1 MKQTNKGTLIRK
13 WLRNIHRD
21 LSYIFAGV
29 ICIYAIS
36 GICLNHKRDFNS
48 NITITRH
55 HLNVAWQFPY
65 AADSIG
71 SEMLH
76 GFIEQLPDSETYARH
91 SSVGENSVKVFFK
104 GGSSLEINMNDGTA
118 LYEKIRKR
126 PVFSSLNRLHYNP
139 TRWWTWFSDIFA
151 VSLLIITFTGLF
163 MLTGPKGLKGRG
175 GIEFLI
181 GILIPLL
188 FIFIR

>member
-1 MKQTNKGTLIRK
+1 MKSTNKGAILRK
-13 WLRNIHRD
+13 WFRIIHRD
-21 LSYIFAGV
+21 LSYFFAGV

-48 NITITRH
+48 NITISREQVV
-55 HLNVAWQFPY
+55 LEGNFPF
-65 AADSIG
+65 AADSVSKDMI
-71 SEMLH
+71 H
-76 GFIEQLPDSETYARH
+76 AFTAQLPDNETYTRH
-91 SSVGENSVKVFFK
+91 SSVGGDALKMFFK
-104 GGSSLEINMNDGTA
+104 GGSSLEIDMNNGTA
-118 LYEKIRKR
+118 LYEKVRRR
-126 PVFSSLNRLHYNP
+126 PLFSSLNRLHYNP

-151 VSLLIITFTGLF
+151 ASLLIITLTGLF
-163 MLTGPKGLKGRG
+163 MVQGPKGLKGRG

>member
-1 MKQTNKGTLIRK
+1 MKQMNKGAAIRK
-13 WLRNIHRD
+13 WLRTIHRD
-21 LSYIFAGV
+21 LSYLFAGV

-48 NITITRH
+48 NITVTRYNLTLAGH
-55 HLNVAWQFPY
+55 FPF
-65 AADSIG
+65 AADSV
-71 SEMLH
+71 SKEMIH
-76 GFIEQLPDSETYARH
+76 DFATQLPETETYTRH
-91 SSVGENSVKVFFK
+91 SSVAGNSLKMFFK
-104 GGSSLEINMNDGTA
+104 GGSSLEIDMNNGKA
-118 LYEKIRKR
+118 LYECIRKR

-151 VSLLIITFTGLF
+151 VCLLVITFTGLF
-163 MLTGPKGLKGRG
+163 MVPGSKGLKGRG

>member
-1 MKQTNKGTLIRK
+1 MKSTNKGAILRK
-13 WLRNIHRD
+13 WFRIIHRD
-21 LSYIFAGV
+21 LSYFFAGV

-48 NITITRH
+48 NITISREQ
-55 HLNVAWQFPY
+55 VIMKGSFPF
-65 AADSIG
+65 AADSVSKDMI
-71 SEMLH
+71 H
-76 GFIEQLPDSETYARH
+76 AFTAQLPDNETYTRH
-91 SSVGENSVKVFFK
+91 SSVGKDALKMFFK
-104 GGSSLEINMNDGTA
+104 GGSSLEIDMNNGTA
-118 LYEKIRKR
+118 LYEKVRRR
-126 PVFSSLNRLHYNP
+126 PLFSSLNRLHYNP

-151 VSLLIITFTGLF
+151 ASLLIITLTGLF
-163 MLTGPKGLKGRG
+163 MVQGPKGLKGRG